1 MPLFGKNTIRSYS
14 DEQLIA
20 HYKSGSDPA
29 YVGVLFER
37 YTELVFLLCMKYF
50 KNETESEDA
59 TMYIFERLLK
69 DLKRYE
75 IENFKAWLGTV
86 VRNYCLASL
95 KRKQQRFEKQEEL
108 RQVLGSDERVDLRTV
123 DKEQEEYQY
132 QLLEKALDQ
141 LKVPQKICVR
151 LFYFENMS
159 YQDITV
165 KTGYTF
171 KEVKSYIQNG
181 KRNLKNIL
189 SKYHH
194 E

>member
-1 MPLFGKNTIRSYS
+1 MPLLGKNTIYTYS

-20 HYKSGSDPA
+20 HYKAGSDPL
-29 YVGVLFER
+29 YVGILFER

-50 KNETESEDA
+50 KNEVESEDA

-75 IENFKAWLGTV
+75 IENFKAWLSTV
-86 VRNYCLASL
+86 VRNYCLTSL
-95 KRKQQRFEKQEEL
+95 KRKQQLFEKQEEF
-108 RQVLGSDERVDLRTV
+108 RQVLSTAEMIDVRAKDN
-123 DKEQEEYQY
+123 EQEEYQY
-132 QLLEKALDQ
+132 QLLEKAIDQ
-141 LKVPQKICVR
+141 LKVPQKICLR

-159 YQDITV
+159 YQDITL

-189 SKYHH
+189 REYYH